1 MPFRKIN
8 NLVKYNF
15 DSFMSK
21 GIISL
26 IAGLFILSVLFV
38 IVISIIGAL
47 VGIATTDQQF
57 ADFGKLMWDTVL
69 HSLDG
74 GVLASL
80 ETNSTAYIILMLI
93 ATLGGMVLISI
104 LIGVLNSG
112 IAKQLDELRKGRS
125 LVIEN
130 DHTVILGWSPQIF
143 YIVNELITANE
154 GKKR

>member
-1 MPFRKIN
+1 MPLRKIN
-8 NLVKYNF
+8 NLVKYKF

-21 GIISL
+21 GVISL

-38 IVISIIGAL
+38 VIISIIGAF

-57 ADFGKLMWDTVL
+57 SDFGKLMWDTVL

-80 ETNSTAYIILMLI
+80 ETNSTAYIVLMLI

-112 IAKQLDELRKGRS
+112 CLLY
-125 LVIEN
+125 
-130 DHTVILGWSPQIF
+130 TSPSPRDRQKSRMPSS
-143 YIVNELITANE
+143 A
-154 GKKR
+154 

>member
-80 ETNSTAYIILMLI
+80 ETNS
-93 ATLGGMVLISI
+93 
-104 LIGVLNSG
+104 N
-112 IAKQLDELRKGRS
+112 K
-125 LVIEN
+125 N
-130 DHTVILGWSPQIF
+130 
-143 YIVNELITANE
+143 
-154 GKKR
+154 